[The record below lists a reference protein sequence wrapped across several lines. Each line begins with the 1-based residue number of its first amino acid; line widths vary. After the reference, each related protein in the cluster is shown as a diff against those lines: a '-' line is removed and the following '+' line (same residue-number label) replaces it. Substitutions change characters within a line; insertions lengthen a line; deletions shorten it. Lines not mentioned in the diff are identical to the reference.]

1 MEEQIKI
8 TGIIRSIKLAGFVDE
23 NTKFGDIGVLDL
35 IKQAVRDKKWAI
47 LEVLQSVG
55 YIIPTLGGKAFTE
68 QKNLIATVG
77 RSVLAERLAGG
88 VTYTGEIN
96 YGAVG
101 TDNTA
106 PANGDTTLGAEVFR
120 KVTASQTF
128 SDNIAY
134 VDFFYSASDFD
145 TGVTGT
151 IEEFGNFIDG
161 GAGADSGQLWSHIV
175 TGGWT
180 KTGTESL
187 FVSCEY
193 TIT

>member
-23 NTKFGDIGVLDL
+23 STKFGDIGVLDL
-35 IKQAVRDKKWAI
+35 IQKAIRHKNWAI
-47 LEVLQSVG
+47 LEVLQRIG